1 MIQRIVDF
9 KFTENKDLLKLFVY
23 FIASILLHSMC
34 V

>member
-9 KFTENKDLLKLFVY
+9 KFTENKDLLKLCVY
-23 FIASILLHSMC
+23 FIASILLYSMY